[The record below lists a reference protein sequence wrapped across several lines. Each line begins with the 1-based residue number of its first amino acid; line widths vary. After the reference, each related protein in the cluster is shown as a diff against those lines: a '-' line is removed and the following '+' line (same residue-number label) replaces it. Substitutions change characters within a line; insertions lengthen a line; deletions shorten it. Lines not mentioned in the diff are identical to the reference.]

1 MPSLFVAV
9 GHNGQRL
16 VSANG
21 SDWKH
26 LQLGKEGETYRA
38 VAAGLGRYVA
48 VGSYGGEN
56 ILAVTTDGA
65 TWQTLKKEAKY
76 VKYLRGLGFGNGMF
90 VGIGGDPGS
99 VGSSKPFVSTST
111 DGLTWGEF
119 TEIPGKHI
127 LRRIAWGNG
136 RWVGVGDRGRRSTS
150 ADGKVW
156 QDPPETKA
164 IDTLVDV
171 AFGSGVF
178 VGVGLHGLR
187 MTTEDGLKWSAPV
200 RGEEGEH
207 LNTIV
212 WAGDRFVAVGA
223 GATWFSP
230 DGTTWKREPNVDAP
244 VTVAFGNKVF
254 VGANWKGRLLR
265 STDGVKWEQTHKAE
279 NHIEAVCFGG

>member
-16 VSANG
+16 VSENG

-38 VAAGLGRYVA
+38 VAAGLGRYIA

-111 DGLTWGEF
+111 DGLVWSEF

-150 ADGKVW
+150 ADGKIW
-156 QDPPETKA
+156 QDPPDTNEIWLTKHWA
-164 IDTLVDV
+164 IRAADRVYQISHL
-171 AFGSGVF
+171 
-178 VGVGLHGLR
+178 LHGRLSGFSTQR
-187 MTTEDGLKWSAPV
+187 LIDFLNALGQDVEIVVRAAP
-200 RGEEGEH
+200 RS
-207 LNTIV
+207 
-212 WAGDRFVAVGA
+212 R
-223 GATWFSP
+223 
-230 DGTTWKREPNVDAP
+230 KR
-244 VTVAFGNKVF
+244 
-254 VGANWKGRLLR
+254 GRLH
-265 STDGVKWEQTHKAE
+265 VA
-279 NHIEAVCFGG
+279 AA